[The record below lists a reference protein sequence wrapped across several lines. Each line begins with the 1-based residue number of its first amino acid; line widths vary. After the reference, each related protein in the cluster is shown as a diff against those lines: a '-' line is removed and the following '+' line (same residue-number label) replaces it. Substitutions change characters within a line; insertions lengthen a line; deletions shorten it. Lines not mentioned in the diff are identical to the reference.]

1 MLISPA
7 YAQAAGGGGFF
18 GGDGF
23 MSILPLILIFV
34 VFYFLLIRPQQKK
47 VREHR
52 ELIAGI
58 RRNDVVVT
66 GGGII
71 GKVTKVIDDATI
83 QVEIAENVRVRVDR
97 GTIAGIRSRGDAPP
111 AEAQAA
117 AAAPAGEKKGPFSF
131 LQKK

>member
-7 YAQAAGGGGFF
+7 YAQAAGGGLF
-18 GGDGF
+18 GGDGL
-23 MSILPLILIFV
+23 MSILPLVLIFV

-47 VREHR
+47 VKEHR
-52 ELIAGI
+52 ELIAGV
-58 RRNDVVVT
+58 RRNDVVIT
-66 GGGII
+66 GGGIL

-83 QVEIAENVRVRVDR
+83 QVEIAENVRVRVER

-111 AEAQAA
+111 AEQGAA
-117 AAAPAGEKKGPFSF
+117 AAATAEKKGPFSF

>member
-7 YAQAAGGGGFF
+7 YAQAAGGGLF
-18 GGDGF
+18 GGDGL
-23 MSILPLILIFV
+23 MSILPLVLIFV

-47 VREHR
+47 VKEHR
-52 ELIAGI
+52 ELIAGV

-66 GGGII
+66 GGGIL

-83 QVEIAENVRVRVDR
+83 QVEIAENVRVRVER

-111 AEAQAA
+111 ASEAPAA
-117 AAAPAGEKKGPFSF
+117 AAEEKKGPFSF